1 MTLTGR
7 NAVLADDELAR
18 LQLSCRLGGI
28 GAPSLTF
35 MARRELAASQA
46 VTGHQV
52 DEIIHQHHTE

>member
-1 MTLTGR
+1 MTPTGR
-7 NAVLADDELAR
+7 NAVLADDELAL

-28 GAPSLTF
+28 IPSFTF

-52 DEIIHQHHTE
+52 DEIIHQHDTE